1 MSIQSILVIG
11 GSGMLGIPVVRH
23 LIAVGHNVRVLT
35 RSPENTRQRLGAGCE
50 IVQGDVED
58 LSSLERAMTGCQA
71 VHINLS
77 GGPDTDLER
86 RGAEAAAL
94 AAAKMGLERITY
106 LSGASV
112 REENIWFAG
121 TRARYFAEAAIRA
134 CGVPYTIFKAHYFM
148 ETLLRFIHGDL
159 ALQIG
164 RQPTPYPWIAAG
176 DYARMVSRSY
186 FLQEAAGKELYIY
199 GPQALT
205 MRQALQTYCRIVRP
219 DLRLVYLPLWA
230 SGIIARLGRRRELQ
244 AALPFFRYIE
254 KVHAGGDPA
263 EANALLG
270 APTTTLDAWCQL
282 LVRSA
287 KTIAPIP
294 PTS

>member
-11 GSGMLGIPVVRH
+11 GSGMLGLPVVSR
-23 LIAVGHNVRVLT
+23 LLAAGYNVRVLT
-35 RSPENTRQRLGAGCE
+35 RSPDITRQKLGTSCE

-58 LSSLERAMTGCQA
+58 PPSLERALAGCQA
-71 VHINLS
+71 VHVNLS
-77 GGPDTDLER
+77 GGPDADLER
-86 RGAEAAAL
+86 RGAEAAAI
-94 AAAKMGLERITY
+94 AAAKAGLERITY

-112 REENIWFAG
+112 RQENNWFAG
-121 TRARYFAEAAIRA
+121 TRARYFAEAAVRQ

-148 ETLLRFIHGDL
+148 ETLLRFIHGNL

-164 RQPTPYPWIAAG
+164 RQPHPYDWIAAA
-176 DYARMVSRSY
+176 DYARMVARSY
-186 FLQEAAGKELYIY
+186 FLPGAAGKELFIY

-219 DLRLVYLPLWA
+219 DARLVYLPLWA
-230 SGIIARLGRRRELQ
+230 AGIIARLGRRRELQ

-254 KVHAGGDPA
+254 KVHVGGDPA

-270 APTTTLDAWCQL
+270 APTTTLEAWCKSQL
-282 LVRSA
+282 MGQTSA
-287 KTIAPIP
+287 RTP
-294 PTS
+294 PSS